1 MTGASAGSPGVRRGP
16 RVLTVSELTEQIVQ
30 ALRGGIP
37 TVWVGGELSNCKRT
51 GPGHLWFCLKDDAC
65 QVDAVMFVR
74 VASALRFEP
83 TDGMDVVV
91 RGKVDVWQQRGRLQ
105 LYVDHMEPLGV
116 GALRLAFE
124 QLKERLAAEGLFD
137 QARKRPLPTHPRTVG
152 IVTAR
157 QGAAIH
163 DMLRILGDR
172 WPAARVVVSPVRVQ
186 GLGAAAEIARGI
198 ADLGAR
204 DDVDVLIVGRGG
216 GSLEDLWA
224 FNEEPVARAIAAS
237 RVPVVSAVGH
247 EIDFTIADFVADVR
261 AATPT
266 AAAALVVPDGRETAS
281 HLNHCSRRLGA
292 GLVRRLHVA
301 QARLE
306 GLSRRLGD
314 PRRRVVDLTLRV
326 DDLVTRARQA
336 LVRRVLWDRRELV
349 RLTTVLQAREPRR
362 LIAGGHH
369 RVRGAAERLGAAMR
383 RRASAARATV
393 QREGARLDALSPLA
407 CLARGYAIVR
417 RETPDATVVRDA
429 GTLVT
434 GEAVTLVLA
443 RGRAK
448 ARIDSTET

>member
-1 MTGASAGSPGVRRGP
+1 VTGPSRGAPGLRRGP
-16 RVLTVSELTEQIVQ
+16 RIFTVSELTDQIVQ
-30 ALRGGIP
+30 TLRTGMP
-37 TVWVGGELSNCKRT
+37 VVWVGGELSGCKRT
-51 GPGHLWFCLKDDAC
+51 GPGHLFFGLKDEAS

-74 VASALRFEP
+74 YAGTLAFEP
-83 TDGMDVVV
+83 ADGMDVVV
-91 RGKVDVWQQRGRLQ
+91 RGRVDLWPQRGRLQ
-105 LYVDHMEPLGV
+105 LYVDHMEPLGL

-124 QLKERLAAEGLFD
+124 QLKERLDAEGLFD
-137 QARKRPLPTHPRTVG
+137 PARKRPLPPHPHTVG

-163 DMLRILGDR
+163 DMLRVLGER
-172 WPAARVVVSPVRVQ
+172 WPAARVVVYPVRVQ
-186 GLGAAAEIARGI
+186 GPGAAADIARGI
-198 ADLGAR
+198 GDLSAR
-204 DDVDVLIVGRGG
+204 RDVDVLIVGRGG
-216 GSLEDLWA
+216 GSPEDLWA
-224 FNEEPVARAIAAS
+224 FNEEPVARAIAAA

-247 EIDFTIADFVADVR
+247 EIDYTIADFVADVR

-266 AAAALVVPDGRETAS
+266 AAAALVVPDRREIAS
-281 HLNHCSRRLGA
+281 HLDHCAQRLGA
-292 GLVRRLHVA
+292 GLLRCLRVA

-306 GLSRRLGD
+306 GLARRLGD

-326 DDLVTRARQA
+326 DDLSTRARQA
-336 LVRRVLWDRRELV
+336 LVRRVAWDRRELV
-349 RLTTVLQAREPRR
+349 RLMRVLHAREPRR
-362 LIAGGHH
+362 LIAGGRL

-383 RRASAARATV
+383 RRASTARATV
-393 QREGARLDALSPLA
+393 QREGARLGVLSPLA

-417 RETPDATVVRDA
+417 RETVGAPVVRDA